1 MNAREK
7 ENVEW
12 LVSGFAAAAERET
25 PSVLLPLLLVH
36 LQRSRDRESGFA
48 AAAAAACSPPSK
60 DSPKKQRQ
68 R

>member
-1 MNAREK
+1 MPEEK
-7 ENVEW
+7 NFEW

-48 AAAAAACSPPSK
+48 AAAAAAAACSPPSK